1 MQNKNMKTNI
11 IKNESGK
18 KESNKKIKVLISL
31 VLVIMVLLI
40 SICSYVILQNLQDI
54 KIISNIKNIEYGE
67 SYTPTL
73 KDFVEE
79 KDLHDKYSID
89 GNIPNEEGKE
99 YPAIG
104 EYKLTVKKNKKC
116 EEVTVKVRDTI
127 APVFAED
134 TATTISTVVNTP
146 LDDVTSQFK
155 DKVTDLDEVKVT
167 VNSANVNYSQ
177 AGEYKSE
184 LIATDE
190 SGNTSKKEITVKV
203 TENNATENPQ
213 KPTEATNKKPNTTG
227 ISNQG
232 NSSSVNKKPNGSSN
246 SKPSNSGSSKPSKPS
261 SGGNNGSS
269 SSESKPAH
277 CTNNGNHSMSC
288 GNMGRWFNSRKE
300 VEEFTNKERDKWGE
314 KYDNGE
320 ISWEEYMAKAPDGYE
335 CWSCSYCGKWTGNFK
350 YD

>member
-232 NSSSVNKKPNGSSN
+232 NSSSVNKKPNGSS
-246 SKPSNSGSSKPSKPS
+246 KPSKPS
-261 SGGNNGSS
+261 GGGNNGGSS
-269 SSESKPAH
+269 SGSKPAH
-277 CTNNGNHSMSC
+277 CTNNGNHSIKC
-288 GNMGRWFNSRKE
+288 GNMGRWFNSKNE
-300 VEEFTNKERDKWGE
+300 LVSYYDKQV
-314 KYDNGE
+314 KYWNDKVDNGE
-320 ISWEEYMAKAPDGYE
+320 ITNEEYYANVPSGYK
-335 CWSCSYCGKWTGNFK
+335 CWSCSYCGKWTGDFK
-350 YD
+350 YFK

>member
-190 SGNTSKKEITVKV
+190 SGNT
-203 TENNATENPQ
+203 
-213 KPTEATNKKPNTTG
+213 
-227 ISNQG
+227 
-232 NSSSVNKKPNGSSN
+232 
-246 SKPSNSGSSKPSKPS
+246 
-261 SGGNNGSS
+261 
-269 SSESKPAH
+269 
-277 CTNNGNHSMSC
+277 
-288 GNMGRWFNSRKE
+288 
-300 VEEFTNKERDKWGE
+300 
-314 KYDNGE
+314 
-320 ISWEEYMAKAPDGYE
+320 
-335 CWSCSYCGKWTGNFK
+335 
-350 YD
+350 